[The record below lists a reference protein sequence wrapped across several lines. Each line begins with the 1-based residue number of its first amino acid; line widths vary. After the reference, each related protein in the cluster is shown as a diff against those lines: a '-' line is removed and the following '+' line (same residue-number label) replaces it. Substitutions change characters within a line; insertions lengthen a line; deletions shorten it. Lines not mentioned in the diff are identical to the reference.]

1 MIQFLPYVGIRPSSL
16 SLYSRPETKIHR
28 SEKQRYT
35 ELNLVHTDHQGLI
48 SFKAEKRI
56 RNAIDWLLEITPN
69 KKFYA
74 PKYKKYYDFKINFI
88 TLTLASKQIHSDQVI
103 KSQLLNHFL
112 IECKKKWGVCNFLWR
127 AESQRNGNI
136 HFHVCT
142 DRFIPWLEL
151 RNNWNRIQNKLGYVD
166 RFHVKHRHRSPNST
180 DVHSIKKIKN
190 IAAYLSK
197 YCTKNSD
204 NRSIEGKLWGLS
216 TQLSRI
222 KANVQ
227 MIFSGL
233 ADEIDK
239 IADAFPKHVKVFDY
253 ATVIYCRSQ
262 DWLKMQVPII
272 KRLHENF
279 IKAIRGDPDLVPVS
293 I

>member
-1 MIQFLPYVGIRPSSL
+1 MIQFFPYVGIRPSSL
-16 SLYSRPETKIHR
+16 SLYSRPETKIVR
-28 SEKQRYT
+28 TSIQR
-35 ELNLVHTDHQGLI
+35 LNEAYLDNNDHEGLI

-56 RNAIDWLLEITPN
+56 RNAIDWLLEITPK

-88 TLTLASKQIHSDQVI
+88 TLTLASKQTHSDQEI
-103 KSQLLNHFL
+103 KKKLLNQFL
-112 IECKKKWGVCNFLWR
+112 IECKSKWNVNNYLWR

-136 HFHVCT
+136 HFHICT
-142 DRFIPWLEL
+142 DKFIPWLEL

-190 IAAYLSK
+190 IGAYLGK

-204 NRSIEGKLWGLS
+204 HRSISGKLWGLS

-233 ADEIDK
+233 ADEIEK
-239 IADAFPKHVKVFDY
+239 IADTFPKHVKVFDY

-262 DWLKMQVPII
+262 VWLKMQVPIM